1 VLSLMTDDVVFL
13 VAGQEPFG
21 KQKFAA
27 GPAGACRHRTAENR
41 RTQ

>member
-1 VLSLMTDDVVFL
+1 MTDDVVFL

-27 GPAGACRHRTAENR
+27 ALRACRHGPAENR
-41 RTQ
+41 RAQ